1 MLRVT
6 LEENVHPNGMTIQMT
21 CQNNTK
27 ILKPCTSRSGQLS
40 QLALDVTGVRLPAS
54 ED

>member
-1 MLRVT
+1 
-6 LEENVHPNGMTIQMT
+6 MTIQMT

-27 ILKPCTSRSGQLS
+27 ILKLCTSRSGLLS
-40 QLALDVTGVRLPAS
+40 QVTLDVAGVRLPAS